1 MVSRRR
7 TVTFKL
13 PADAALDGGGVVRA
27 TQVKVLGTPPRSATY
42 SERGQEAISARAGQR
57 QQAEAA
63 MEKKSAV
70 EPLLGV
76 QDGSVFSVVAL

>member
-42 SERGQEAISARAGQR
+42 SERGQ
-57 QQAEAA
+57 QAEAA